1 MYLQRPKVLR
11 RQANRR
17 SRSLSRH
24 KQPKLAQLS
33 NALRDTSEDRRQD
46 QRIPVLCRWQLHQKS
61 QGNGGRVS
69 RAKQLKDHLS
79 YGGRVALRRCPFFMP
94 GTHPRCA
101 TPAFPAKI
109 EKTSK
114 LITNACLFFKNA
126 GPGIPVERQ
135 ARKDK
140 HAETL
145 LIQGFS
151 VLWRGRSP
159 SHARELGAPVIKLEK
174 TSKLKRSYNNVSACL
189 GEGEARASVQTGNR
203 FVQDRKNKQALIPFR
218 PSQLVIG
225 SSSYKKG

>member
-11 RQANRR
+11 RQGNRR
-17 SRSLSRH
+17 GPDISRH

-33 NALRDTSEDRRQD
+33 DALRNPSADRRQD
-46 QRIPVLCRWQLHQKS
+46 QRIPVLCRRQLHQKG

-79 YGGRVALRRCPFFMP
+79 YGGRVTLRRYPFFMP
-94 GTHPRCA
+94 GTQRAAQASP
-101 TPAFPAKI
+101 FKI

-140 HAETL
+140 QAETL
-145 LIQGFS
+145 STQGFS
-151 VLWRGRSP
+151 LLGRGRSP
-159 SHARELGAPVIKLEK
+159 SRRPGAW
-174 TSKLKRSYNNVSACL
+174 
-189 GEGEARASVQTGNR
+189 
-203 FVQDRKNKQALIPFR
+203 
-218 PSQLVIG
+218 
-225 SSSYKKG
+225 

>member
-1 MYLQRPKVLR
+1 MHLQRSKVLR
-11 RQANRR
+11 RQGNRR
-17 SRSLSRH
+17 GRGISRH
-24 KQPKLAQLS
+24 KQPKLTQLS
-33 NALRDTSEDRRQD
+33 NALRNTSAAGQQN
-46 QRIPVLCRWQLHQKS
+46 QRVPVLCRRQMYQKI

-69 RAKQLKDHLS
+69 RVKQLKDHLS
-79 YGGRVALRRCPFFMP
+79 YGGRVALRRYPFFMP
-94 GTHPRCA
+94 VTHRA
-101 TPAFPAKI
+101 VQGSHHMKI

-159 SHARELGAPVIKLEK
+159 SRRVTGEPGAPVIELEK
-174 TSKLKRSYNNVSACL
+174 TSKLKRSYNNVSACS
-189 GEGEARASVQTGNR
+189 GEREARAGVLPGNR
-203 FVQDRKNKQALIPFR
+203 FVQDRKNKQA
-218 PSQLVIG
+218 
-225 SSSYKKG
+225 

>member
-1 MYLQRPKVLR
+1 MYLQRIKILR
-11 RQANRR
+11 RQANWR

-33 NALRDTSEDRRQD
+33 NALRNTSENRRQRN
-46 QRIPVLCRWQLHQKS
+46 QRVPVLCRWQLHQKS

-69 RAKQLKDHLS
+69 RAKQLKGHLS
-79 YGGRVALRRCPFFMP
+79 YGGRVTLRRYPFFMP
-94 GTHPRCA
+94 GTRRAAQASP
-101 TPAFPAKI
+101 FKI

-114 LITNACLFFKNA
+114 LITNACLFFKNG

-159 SHARELGAPVIKLEK
+159 SRRPDREPGIPVIELEK
-174 TSKLKRSYNNVSACL
+174 TSKLKRSYNNVSACS
-189 GEGEARASVQTGNR
+189 GEREARAGVLPGHPY
-203 FVQDRKNKQALIPFR
+203 F
-218 PSQLVIG
+218 
-225 SSSYKKG
+225 